1 MVISSLGSVAL
12 PLVCGMIIDDIKEG
26 VSLGKHSMFLLG
38 LTLILAVSSA
48 IRGYLF
54 NLLGEKVMML
64 LRLDLFKNL
73 MEKDINY
80 YDVHKSGELVSR
92 LTSDIGVVENAASDN
107 ISMFLR
113 SIIQLIGSVAFLW
126 FISWPLTLCI
136 VIATP
141 IISILLLLIVRVA
154 KRLKK

>member
-1 MVISSLGSVAL
+1 MTKNSL
-12 PLVCGMIIDDIKEG
+12 
-26 VSLGKHSMFLLG
+26 FLLG
-38 LTLILAVSSA
+38 LTLILAISSC
-48 IRGYLF
+48 IRGYSF

-64 LRLDLFKNL
+64 LRLDLFQNL

-80 YDVHKSGELVSR
+80 YDVNKSGELVSR

-113 SIIQLIGSVAFLW
+113 SIIQLVGSIAFLW
-126 FISWPLTLCI
+126 VISWPLTLCI

-141 IISILLLLIVRVA
+141 LISIFILLIVRVA